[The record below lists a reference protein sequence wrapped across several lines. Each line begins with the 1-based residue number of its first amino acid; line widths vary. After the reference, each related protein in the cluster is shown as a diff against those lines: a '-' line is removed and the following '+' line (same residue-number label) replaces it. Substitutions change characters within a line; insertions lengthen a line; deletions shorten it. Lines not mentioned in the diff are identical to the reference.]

1 MGCGGCFFMCRQN
14 QLWGLAAIAF
24 GLGILLGGQLESG
37 FGASVLAFGAI
48 IFGFSQLWKK

>member
-1 MGCGGCFFMCRQN
+1 MCRQN